1 MDLYNLVDNIK
12 TDWKEIIKEY
22 DISDIENFLN
32 EELEKLNGEIE
43 IFPPKN
49 LIFNCFNFFNIKDT
63 KLVILGQD
71 PYINTGEAMGLCFSV
86 PDGIKV
92 PPSLKNIYK
101 EMEDDLGIIV
111 NKDCGDLTHWAEQGV
126 LLLNTALTVQQYKS
140 NSHKKIWKNFTDY
153 IIKTVSENNENIVFI
168 LWGRYAQSKKKLI
181 DCEKHLVLEATHPSP
196 LGANKGGFFGC
207 KHFSKCNKYLGK
219 NGNEKIMY
227 Y

>member
-1 MDLYNLVDNIK
+1 MDLYNLVDSIK

-22 DISDIENFLN
+22 DLSDIENFLN
-32 EELEKLNGEIE
+32 EELEKLNREIE
-43 IFPPKN
+43 IFPPKH

-101 EMEDDLGIIV
+101 EMEDDLGITV

-153 IIKTVSENNENIVFI
+153 IIKKVSEENENIVFI

-181 DCEKHLVLEATHPSP
+181 NCEKHLVLEATHPSP

-207 KHFSKCNKYLGK
+207 KHFSKCNKYLRK
-219 NGNEKIMY
+219 NGKKNIIF
-227 Y
+227 

>member
-22 DISDIENFLN
+22 DFSDIENFLN
-32 EELEKLNGEIE
+32 KELEKLKGEIE
-43 IFPPKN
+43 IFPPRN

-101 EMEDDLGIIV
+101 EMEDDLGITV
-111 NKDCGDLTHWAEQGV
+111 NKNCGDLTHWAEQGV

-140 NSHKKIWKNFTDY
+140 NLHKKIWKNFTDY
-153 IIKTVSENNENIVFI
+153 IIKTVSEDNENIVFI

-207 KHFSKCNKYLGK
+207 KHFSKCNKYLRK
-219 NGNEKIMY
+219 NGKKNIIF
-227 Y
+227 

>member
-22 DISDIENFLN
+22 DLSDIENFLN
-32 EELEKLNGEIE
+32 EELEKLNGEVE
-43 IFPPKN
+43 IFPPKH

-101 EMEDDLGIIV
+101 EMEDDLGITV
-111 NKDCGDLTHWAEQGV
+111 NKDYGDLTHWAEQGV

-153 IIKTVSENNENIVFI
+153 IIKKVSEENENIVFI

-207 KHFSKCNKYLGK
+207 KHFSKCNKYLRK
-219 NGNEKIMY
+219 NGKKNIIF
-227 Y
+227 

>member
-12 TDWKEIIKEY
+12 KDWKEIIKEY
-22 DISDIENFLN
+22 DLSDIENFLN
-32 EELEKLNGEIE
+32 EELEKLNGEVE
-43 IFPPKN
+43 IFPPKH

-101 EMEDDLGIIV
+101 EMEDDLGITV

-153 IIKTVSENNENIVFI
+153 IIKKVSEENENIVFI

-207 KHFSKCNKYLGK
+207 KHFSKCNKYLRK
-219 NGNEKIMY
+219 NGKKNIIF
-227 Y
+227 

>member
-12 TDWKEIIKEY
+12 KDWKEIIKEY
-22 DISDIENFLN
+22 DLSDIENFLN

-43 IFPPKN
+43 IFPPKH

-101 EMEDDLGIIV
+101 EMEDDLGITV

-153 IIKTVSENNENIVFI
+153 IIKKVSEENENIVFI
-168 LWGRYAQSKKKLI
+168 LWGRFAQSKKKLI

-207 KHFSKCNKYLGK
+207 KHFSKCNKHLGK
-219 NGNEKIMY
+219 KIF
-227 Y
+227 

>member
-22 DISDIENFLN
+22 DFSDIENFLN
-32 EELEKLNGEIE
+32 KELEKLKGEIE
-43 IFPPKN
+43 IFPPRN

-101 EMEDDLGIIV
+101 EMEDDLGITV
-111 NKDCGDLTHWAEQGV
+111 NKNCGDLTHWAEQGV

-153 IIKTVSENNENIVFI
+153 IIKTVSEDNENIVFI

-207 KHFSKCNKYLGK
+207 KHFSKCNKYLRK
-219 NGNEKIMY
+219 NGKKNIIF
-227 Y
+227 

>member
-63 KLVILGQD
+63 MLVILGQD

-86 PDGIKV
+86 PDGVKV

-101 EMEDDLGIIV
+101 EMEDDLGITV

-153 IIKTVSENNENIVFI
+153 IIKKVSEENENIVFI

-207 KHFSKCNKYLGK
+207 KHFSKCNKYLRK
-219 NGNEKIMY
+219 NGKKNIIF
-227 Y
+227 

>member
-1 MDLYNLVDNIK
+1 MDVHSLTKNLK

-22 DISDIENFLN
+22 DFSDIEEFLN
-32 EELEKLNGEIE
+32 KELIILDNEIE
-43 IFPPKN
+43 IFPPPN
-49 LIFNCFNFFNIKDT
+49 RIFNCFNFFNIKDT
-63 KLVILGQD
+63 KVVILGQD
-71 PYINTGEAMGLCFSV
+71 PYINEGEAMGLCFGV
-86 PDGIKV
+86 PEGIKV

-101 EMEDDLGIIV
+101 EIENDLNIKMDKT
-111 NKDCGDLTHWAEQGV
+111 NGDLTHWAEQGV

-153 IIKTVSENNENIVFI
+153 IIKTVSDKNEKIIFV

-207 KHFSKCNKYLGK
+207 KHFSKINNYLNKSDRILFGHF
-219 NGNEKIMY
+219 
-227 Y
+227 